1 MLPFVFDS
9 ARRLPARWFA
19 WLLMVALTA
28 CGGGS
33 DGPGGPTSPPL
44 SELTLF
50 PDKRVAVVG
59 EAVSLAVTARDVG
72 GSVVTSVVPQ
82 FTSTNPAVV
91 LVEPGGRLAAKA
103 AGTAIVRATAGGKTA
118 ESTIYVGAT
127 TYDLATLGPPRIVT
141 ASYIDLPKIERI
153 SRFRSTVGH
162 SYTDGSETC
171 RSMKHYFQPKSTL
184 DWTTVDVYSPV
195 DGTIFGIAPDGA
207 AGKQM
212 LIRPRLAPVV
222 NVTIFHV
229 NFDASIV
236 TQGWVNAGDHLGR
249 HAAQTT
255 YSDIA
260 VSIGPKEGGRLISY
274 FDAMTDAVF
283 QAYQARG
290 VASRSSFIITKAERD
305 ADPVPCVGES
315 QFTVFGTLPQWVV
328 LSP

>member
-1 MLPFVFDS
+1 MYRHGARVF
-9 ARRLPARWFA
+9 ACILIVLAA
-19 WLLMVALTA
+19 A

-33 DGPGGPTSPPL
+33 DGPSEPQSPPL

-50 PDKRVAVVG
+50 PDRRAAIVG
-59 EAVSLAVTARDVG
+59 EAITLTVTARDLSG
-72 GSVVTSVVPQ
+72 NTVTGVVPR
-82 FTSTNPAVV
+82 FTSTNSTVV
-91 LVEPGGRLAAKA
+91 FVAPGGRLETKA

-118 ESTIYVGAT
+118 ESTIYVGAS
-127 TYDLATLGPPRIVT
+127 TYDLATLGPPRVVT
-141 ASYIDLPKIERI
+141 ANYIDVSKIERI

-171 RSMKHYFQPKSTL
+171 RSMKHYFQPKSAL

-195 DGTIFGIAPDGA
+195 DGTIFGIANDGA
-207 AGKQM
+207 FGKQL
-212 LIRPRLAPVV
+212 LIRPRLVPLV
-222 NVTIFHV
+222 NVALFHV
-229 NFDASIV
+229 NLDATV
-236 TQGWVNAGDHLGR
+236 VAGGWVNAGDHLGR
-249 HAAQTT
+249 HAAQNT

-283 QAYQARG
+283 QPYQARG
-290 VASRSSFIITKAERD
+290 VASRSTMVITKAERD

-328 LSP
+328 LN